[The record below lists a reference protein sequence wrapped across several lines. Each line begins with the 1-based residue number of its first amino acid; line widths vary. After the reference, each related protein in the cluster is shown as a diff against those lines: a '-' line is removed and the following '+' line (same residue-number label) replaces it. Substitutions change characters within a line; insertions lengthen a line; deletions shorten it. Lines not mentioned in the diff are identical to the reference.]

1 MSMSKTIFRELL
13 DKEASPALGCTEP
26 MMFALAGAITRKHAP
41 GKVLRVDM
49 VGCGLMVTGVQAV
62 GIPNT
67 GGKTGAFLA
76 SAVGIVN
83 GDAEACKEVLHNIR
97 PEDVVAA
104 EELIQNAEFTLDM
117 NRLQPA
123 NDKPAVTQLEPA
135 RITSTSPLLIA
146 AFPSA
151 IIG

>member
-67 GGKTGAFLA
+67 GGKNGAFLA
-76 SAVGIVN
+76 SAGMF
-83 GDAEACKEVLHNIR
+83 L
-97 PEDVVAA
+97 
-104 EELIQNAEFTLDM
+104 
-117 NRLQPA
+117 RL
-123 NDKPAVTQLEPA
+123 
-135 RITSTSPLLIA
+135 RTS
-146 AFPSA
+146 
-151 IIG
+151 IIGAKQLISANLVGQKRLLK

>member
-67 GGKTGAFLA
+67 GGKTVSLKTVGLLTLMGQAGLNLFSLNYSRAHGTLA
-76 SAVGIVN
+76 IGYHKGHYMSRATH
-83 GDAEACKEVLHNIR
+83 EFIR
-97 PEDVVAA
+97 IA
-104 EELIQNAEFTLDM
+104 
-117 NRLQPA
+117 
-123 NDKPAVTQLEPA
+123 LEH
-135 RITSTSPLLIA
+135 I
-146 AFPSA
+146 PSA
-151 IIG
+151 AGLPSNADAI

>member
-83 GDAEACKEVLHNIR
+83 GRSAEVLGICG
-97 PEDVVAA
+97 
-104 EELIQNAEFTLDM
+104 
-117 NRLQPA
+117 
-123 NDKPAVTQLEPA
+123 K
-135 RITSTSPLLIA
+135 STEQIKNYVKTGN
-146 AFPSA
+146 F
-151 IIG
+151 

>member
-76 SAVGIVN
+76 SAVGIVT
-83 GDAEACKEVLHNIR
+83 VMQR
-97 PEDVVAA
+97 PVKKYCTIFA
-104 EELIQNAEFTLDM
+104 LKTL
-117 NRLQPA
+117 LQQK
-123 NDKPAVTQLEPA
+123 N
-135 RITSTSPLLIA
+135 
-146 AFPSA
+146 
-151 IIG
+151 

>member
-83 GDAEACKEVLHNIR
+83 ERDDNKQGQYRAPDAFRQIFEHICAH
-97 PEDVVAA
+97 P
-104 EELIQNAEFTLDM
+104 
-117 NRLQPA
+117 
-123 NDKPAVTQLEPA
+123 
-135 RITSTSPLLIA
+135 SLL
-146 AFPSA
+146 
-151 IIG
+151 

>member
-104 EELIQNAEFTLDM
+104 EELIQNAEFTRRM
-117 NRLQPA
+117 NTLQQLSLRMNIIHGHIWKRTAKCLLTIA
-123 NDKPAVTQLEPA
+123 NPQVKC
-135 RITSTSPLLIA
+135 
-146 AFPSA
+146 
-151 IIG
+151 

>member
-76 SAVGIVN
+76 SAVGIVTVMQRLVKKYCTIF
-83 GDAEACKEVLHNIR
+83 ALK
-97 PEDVVAA
+97 
-104 EELIQNAEFTLDM
+104 TL
-117 NRLQPA
+117 LQQK
-123 NDKPAVTQLEPA
+123 N
-135 RITSTSPLLIA
+135 
-146 AFPSA
+146 
-151 IIG
+151 

>member
-1 MSMSKTIFRELL
+1 MSKTIFRELL

-67 GGKTGAFLA
+67 ITERGL
-76 SAVGIVN
+76 V
-83 GDAEACKEVLHNIR
+83 
-97 PEDVVAA
+97 
-104 EELIQNAEFTLDM
+104 QNCFCSCINDQILSLFQGESPFT
-117 NRLQPA
+117 
-123 NDKPAVTQLEPA
+123 K
-135 RITSTSPLLIA
+135 
-146 AFPSA
+146 
-151 IIG
+151 